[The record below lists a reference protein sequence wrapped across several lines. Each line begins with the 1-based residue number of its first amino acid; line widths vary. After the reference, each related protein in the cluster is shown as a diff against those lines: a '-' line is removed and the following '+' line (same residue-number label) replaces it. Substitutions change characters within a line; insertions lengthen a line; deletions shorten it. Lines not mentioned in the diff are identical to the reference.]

1 MIQSSAVKLSDVQG
15 SAVFNRHC
23 FQRLCYMDEKKKSC
37 PEHKG
42 NVCVN
47 HQLPQLLKKKKK
59 ILPAE
64 GVWFPVQIKAATG
77 AASVKFHQL
86 SKSETSRSFSLQL
99 HQ

>member
-1 MIQSSAVKLSDVQG
+1 MFRVQLC
-15 SAVFNRHC
+15 STDIVFKAC
-23 FQRLCYMDEKKKSC
+23 VIWMKKKKSC